1 MNKFKAKAE
10 TVRTLRFD
18 RKVWTGPRF
27 SSLIVYALDTG
38 HLALAPEPVPEYEK
52 KALFREK
59 APATVKNGEY
69 LIEFSGRIFDFYHLD
84 ETDYTVAAS
93 ETKPRTVEILL

>member
-1 MNKFKAKAE
+1 MKTE

-27 SSLIVYALDTG
+27 SRLIVYALDIG

-52 KALFREK
+52 TALFREK
-59 APATVKNGEY
+59 AMASVKNGEY
-69 LIEFSGRIFDFYHLD
+69 LVEFPRRVFEFYHLD
-84 ETDYTVAAS
+84 ETDYTVVAS
-93 ETKPRTVEILL
+93 ETRPRTVEILL